1 MPKPLQHPPP
11 VSAVTRFLNEDG
23 VTRALKPSQTPPE
36 VPRDPLPT
44 QEARQRTVK
53 REFVLTTASAN
64 SMDALVE
71 AFRLLTGTRV
81 SGSHALRAML
91 IAVERAIPLIHTEV
105 APGGPWRLPA
115 NGARFESSRADFE
128 QRLGTV
134 LLTALLRTRGT

>member
-23 VTRALKPSQTPPE
+23 VSRALKPSQPPLE

-53 REFVLTTASAN
+53 REFVLTAEAAST
-64 SMDALVE
+64 MDALVE

-91 IAVERAIPLIHTEV
+91 IVVEGAVPLIGREIV
-105 APGGPWRLPA
+105 PGEPWRLPA
-115 NGARFESSRADFE
+115 NGARFEASRVSFE
-128 QRLGTV
+128 QRLGEV
-134 LLTALLRTRGT
+134 LLKAVQHAGRA